1 MKDLEKLSDEEL
13 RELQRKEAIEG
24 SEEYDIQDRTYNDAP
39 IARQYILDEKI
50 AKGSKF
56 ADDEDRPA
64 HTKKPVLIVDEDE
77 NENEDDIVLIPVCD
91 SDEENIEEVPKND
104 SDSQS
109 DKAQAEDGLTQAT
122 TEAERDYIDRSI
134 ALYTNDAENYV
145 IKKAEKSQN
154 VAKAKQRKSVSA
166 LAKWILLIVS
176 LLIVAILCVVIYFCI
191 TSYVSESQKMSEAKK
206 AYIEL
211 ANDSNVVVMN
221 ENEICKDFILLT
233 DNLLL
238 DIIDIDEYKENL
250 ENLSMRLQ
258 SEINTAGSFQISNS
272 EDSQIKAAVIDYLR
286 STKSIIDRYNDDAV
300 SADDLKLKIL
310 MDLNTS
316 LDNRDIRYNNL
327 LALIYEQAE
336 NYNINAYQKDNVIM
350 FDLVLEEE

>member
-13 RELQRKEAIEG
+13 RELQRKEAIEN
-24 SEEYDIQDRTYNDAP
+24 SEEYDIQDRTYNNAP

-50 AKGSKF
+50 AKGSTF

-64 HTKKPVLIVDEDE
+64 HPKNPILVVDEDE
-77 NENEDDIVLIPVCD
+77 NEDDIILIPVCD
-91 SDEENIEEVPKND
+91 SDEENIEEVPEID
-104 SDSQS
+104 SNFQS
-109 DKAQAEDGLTQAT
+109 EKAQTEDGLTQTT

-134 ALYTNDAENYV
+134 ALSTNDAENYV

-154 VAKAKQRKSVSA
+154 TDKVNQHKNVSA
-166 LAKWILLIVS
+166 LSKWILLIVS

-191 TSYVSESQKMSEAKK
+191 TNYVSESQKMSEAKM

-211 ANDSNVVVMN
+211 TNDTNVVVLN

-238 DIIDIDEYKENL
+238 DIIDIDKYKESL
-250 ENLSMRLQ
+250 ENLSKRLQ

-286 STKSIIDRYNDDAV
+286 STKSMIDRYNDDAV

-336 NYNINAYQKDNVIM
+336 NYDINAYQKDNVIM
-350 FDLVLEEE
+350 FDLAFEEQ